1 MPPLTNPT
9 VRILGSILS
18 IVSQTQS
25 NPSSGL
31 LTAVVILQALGLSP
45 LLLAT
50 LGFVTNM

>member
-9 VRILGSILS
+9 VRVLSAVLS

-25 NPSSGL
+25 NPPSGF
-31 LTAVVILQALGLSP
+31 LTAVEILQALALSP